1 MSIFNKMSLPEVYER
16 FLACGTGIVAR
27 CARRRLGRRR
37 YEQAH
42 PVRVRAHDSRAS
54 LTPADEAA
62 QGTRLPFG
70 ACPGRRNVLIKS
82 ASPRSGEPASPLE
95 RKPTAADCTSRASR
109 SAAEPRFRLVRGG
122 RRSAA
127 TR

>member
-54 LTPADEAA
+54 LTPAIKVKAFHFTSQSEA
-62 QGTRLPFG
+62 
-70 ACPGRRNVLIKS
+70 V
-82 ASPRSGEPASPLE
+82 
-95 RKPTAADCTSRASR
+95 
-109 SAAEPRFRLVRGG
+109 
-122 RRSAA
+122 
-127 TR
+127 